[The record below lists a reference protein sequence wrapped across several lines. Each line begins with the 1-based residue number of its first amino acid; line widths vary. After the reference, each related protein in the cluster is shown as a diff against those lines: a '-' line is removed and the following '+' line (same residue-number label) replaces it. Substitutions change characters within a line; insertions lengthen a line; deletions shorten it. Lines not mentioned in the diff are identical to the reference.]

1 MNSANNRKCWNILNW
16 NIRGINSDDKCNAI
30 RQKLEENNCAVY
42 CIQETKR
49 EHFDHSFIKK
59 FAPKRYDQFAHSPSH
74 GLSGGIIL
82 GWNSSVFSGQVIH
95 NLNYAVTVKFTSR
108 HNNETWQL
116 TTVYGP
122 CQAPEREEFINW
134 LNDLEIQDN
143 DNWMILGDFN
153 FYRSLNDRNR
163 SGGNINDIFIFNE
176 VISNVGLQE
185 IPLKG
190 RKYTWSNMQD
200 EPLLEQ
206 IDWCFTSTNWISHYP
221 NTLLLPL
228 SKPTSDHIPCMV
240 QIDTTIPKADVFR
253 FENFWVQ
260 QPDFFD
266 LVQSS
271 WSTEVRASN
280 SVTKIQPNS
289 SYSEEH

>member
-1 MNSANNRKCWNILNW
+1 
-16 NIRGINSDDKCNAI
+16 
-30 RQKLEENNCAVY
+30 
-42 CIQETKR
+42 
-49 EHFDHSFIKK
+49 
-59 FAPKRYDQFAHSPSH
+59 
-74 GLSGGIIL
+74 
-82 GWNSSVFSGQVIH
+82 
-95 NLNYAVTVKFTSR
+95 VKFTSR

-221 NTLLLPL
+221 ILYYYHCQSQL
-228 SKPTSDHIPCMV
+228 
-240 QIDTTIPKADVFR
+240 QITF
-253 FENFWVQ
+253 
-260 QPDFFD
+260 
-266 LVQSS
+266 LV
-271 WSTEVRASN
+271 
-280 SVTKIQPNS
+280 
-289 SYSEEH
+289 